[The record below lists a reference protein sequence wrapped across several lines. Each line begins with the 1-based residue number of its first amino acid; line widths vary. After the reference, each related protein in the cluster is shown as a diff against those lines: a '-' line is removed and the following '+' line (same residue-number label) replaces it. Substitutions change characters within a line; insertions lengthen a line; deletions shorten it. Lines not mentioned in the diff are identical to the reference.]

1 MKHLYAN
8 LYTWSAILAVV
19 FASVV
24 GDVLLSRAMK
34 QVGDVGALRR
44 RRGLWTVIVRVLS
57 NQNFVLGVAAM
68 AVAFFSLL
76 FALSWGDVS
85 LVAPAAASLTFIG
98 NAFAAKIFLHERVDQ
113 RRWIAAVL
121 VAAGVALLA
130 GEEAEFPAAS
140 AVRFGAPAHQRVRS
154 GFQPVAV
161 PVRNARQC
169 RMNVWLQL
177 VVIAAL
183 AFGALDLGV
192 AQSKAGPSSKIL
204 ALESKWN
211 EAYKHGDVATMESL
225 LADDFVITVE
235 DGRTF
240 SKSGYIAH
248 NTNSALHVEISDM
261 AEVKVRMHANVAVVT
276 GAYHEKGTS
285 KGKPYESRDRAT
297 DVWMR
302 NANGG
307 WQVIAAHYSIPAS
320 Q

>member
-98 NAFAAKIFLHERVDQ
+98 NAFAARIFLHERVDQ

-121 VAAGVALLA
+121 VAGGVALLA
-130 GEEAEFPAAS
+130 G
-140 AVRFGAPAHQRVRS
+140 
-154 GFQPVAV
+154 
-161 PVRNARQC
+161 
-169 RMNVWLQL
+169 
-177 VVIAAL
+177 
-183 AFGALDLGV
+183 
-192 AQSKAGPSSKIL
+192 
-204 ALESKWN
+204 
-211 EAYKHGDVATMESL
+211 
-225 LADDFVITVE
+225 
-235 DGRTF
+235 
-240 SKSGYIAH
+240 
-248 NTNSALHVEISDM
+248 
-261 AEVKVRMHANVAVVT
+261 
-276 GAYHEKGTS
+276 
-285 KGKPYESRDRAT
+285 
-297 DVWMR
+297 
-302 NANGG
+302 
-307 WQVIAAHYSIPAS
+307 
-320 Q
+320 